1 MIYDCILFS
10 LTCVSFFYVSTD
22 VGEMLAFVFTTFSV
36 EGDVAK
42 GLLTF
47 HPSQEDPDMDVSERS
62 LEEAKQEDTQR
73 NESDETI
80 ECSMTLA
87 ELWSTSLSGLT
98 RPLKSR
104 ILQVVSSLARR
115 PDDVDDNE
123 SDDGFTDDFEE
134 EGAVF
139 RSRIGHL
146 YEISGLLL
154 FYIQATQKS
163 LQKSAGSDKENLN
176 NPLVT
181 TLMECLQEAA
191 QAYEATI
198 RTYGAMFQQLETSTG
213 DSEGVQAQ
221 AMISQLIKIR
231 VNSPGFEADVGDTSE
246 AKTILSLDWACTV
259 LVSAALHSGSSS
271 IDDILALSGV
281 IHSAKSAGLSSVTA
295 HELQQSIQQKETL
308 LAEELVQGETQKVL
322 DLCGLKEVTD
332 SYRRW
337 ESQAQRPNSI
347 SSPMASYPG
356 LSSEQIERAVRDFY
370 ASLYSPPLPS
380 LETTVK
386 DPLLRK
392 RARSQIAV
400 EVAAVYSK
408 LYQAFHENANVEGG
422 YDDLSYWQHSP
433 EQVNTLFSA

>member
-1 MIYDCILFS
+1 
-10 LTCVSFFYVSTD
+10 
-22 VGEMLAFVFTTFSV
+22 MLAFVFTTFSV
-36 EGDVAK
+36 EGDVTK

-47 HPSQEDPDMDVSERS
+47 QLSHKGDSDDMDVSERS
-62 LEEAKQEDTQR
+62 LEETKQEDNKNNST
-73 NESDETI
+73 DERMET
-80 ECSMTLA
+80 SMTLA

-104 ILQVVSSLARR
+104 ILQVVASLARR
-115 PDDVDDNE
+115 PDEADDNE
-123 SDDGFTDDFEE
+123 SEDGFDDEFEE

-154 FYIQATQKS
+154 FYIQAILKS
-163 LQKSAGSDKENLN
+163 LQKSTGSDEESRK
-176 NPLVT
+176 NPLIT
-181 TLMECLQEAA
+181 TLLECLQEAT

-198 RTYGAMFQQLETSTG
+198 RTYGAMFHQLETSTG

-221 AMISQLIKIR
+221 AMIRQLIKIR
-231 VNSPGFEADVGDTSE
+231 VNSPGFEADIGDTSE
-246 AKTILSLDWACTV
+246 AKTILSLDWACTA
-259 LVSAALHSGSSS
+259 LISAALHSDSSS
-271 IDDILALSGV
+271 IDDILALSD
-281 IHSAKSAGLSSVTA
+281 IINSAKSAGLSDVTA
-295 HELQQSIQQKETL
+295 HELQQSIQQKEG
-308 LAEELVQGETQKVL
+308 ALVEQKVL
-322 DLCGLKEVTD
+322 DLCGLKSVAD

-337 ESQAQRPNSI
+337 ESQAQSPSSI
-347 SSPMASYPG
+347 SSPMTSYPG
-356 LSSEQIERAVRDFY
+356 LSSDQVERAVRDFY

-400 EVAAVYSK
+400 QVAAVYSN
-408 LYQAFHENANVEGG
+408 LYQAYHDNANVEGG
-422 YDDLSYWQHSP
+422 YDDVSFWQHRP